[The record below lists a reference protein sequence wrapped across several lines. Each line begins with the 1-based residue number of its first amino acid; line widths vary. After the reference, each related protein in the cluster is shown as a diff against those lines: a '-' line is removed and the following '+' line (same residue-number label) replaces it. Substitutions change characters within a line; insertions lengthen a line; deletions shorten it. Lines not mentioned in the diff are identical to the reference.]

1 MMEAIIK
8 INGLDQRLST
18 KFTNF
23 CLGQLNIR
31 PNILEIEGQDFLQHD
46 RTGMCFDMDIG
57 HYMILIKTHN
67 RNLTQIYTTF
77 AHELV
82 HVKQYMYDNLGYLL
96 DSHKPPYNER
106 WWEKEANSKAAELIL
121 KFVQING

>member
-1 MMEAIIK
+1 
-8 INGLDQRLST
+8 
-18 KFTNF
+18 
-23 CLGQLNIR
+23 
-31 PNILEIEGQDFLQHD
+31 
-46 RTGMCFDMDIG
+46 MCFDMDVG

-67 RNLTQIYTTF
+67 RNLTQIYTTL

-106 WWEKEANSKAAELIL
+106 WWEKEANSKAEELIL